1 MNFSLSKQCLD
12 KSMFAR
18 IFPLIKQLVRKEN
31 IKYNPGKDK
40 LSSKIFTGKAV
51 PREDRLELQDKA
63 YIISSQGM

>member
-1 MNFSLSKQCLD
+1 
-12 KSMFAR
+12 MFAR